1 MQYAVGKSPIFIG
14 GAPRSGTTLL
24 RAMVNASRNI
34 VCGPEMRVI
43 PALCHLAE
51 QIDRNQASVLE
62 SGYGVDREALHTQ
75 FARAIDTLLAPLHAR
90 TGARVAE
97 KTPANILHFARLRQ
111 IFPDSPLIGIVRD
124 GRDVVASLLSM
135 DWTDSATGQ
144 PMAITRDA
152 AAAARLWCASI
163 EAGRRMQDDPAYFEL
178 RYEALATD
186 PVGTIAPLFDALGE
200 TDAAKARALDHARD
214 FDVAAG
220 TGESSAARVARPI
233 DRSAIGRWQS
243 KLTAAQI
250 DTVMGIAGGHLRELG
265 YA

>member
-51 QIDRNQASVLE
+51 QIEAGQSDVLAR
-62 SGYGVDREALHTQ
+62 GYGLDRRALNDQ
-75 FARAIDTLLAPLHAR
+75 FARAIDTLLAPLHER

-97 KTPANILHFARLRQ
+97 KTPANILHFTRLRQ

-135 DWTDSATGQ
+135 DWTDARTGQ
-144 PMAITRDA
+144 PMAITRDDEA
-152 AAAARLWCASI
+152 AAQLWCASI
-163 EAGRRMQDDPAYFEL
+163 DSGQRMQADPNYFEL
-178 RYEALATD
+178 RYEDLVADTA
-186 PVGTIAPLFDALGE
+186 GTISRLFDALGE
-200 TDAAKARALDHARD
+200 DDDAKSRALEHANA
-214 FDVAAG
+214 FDGRQGIA
-220 TGESSAARVARPI
+220 ESSADRVSRPV
-233 DRSAIGRWQS
+233 DRSAIDRWQTD
-243 KLTAAQI
+243 LDQTRL
-250 DTVMGIAGGHLRELG
+250 DTVMRVAGHHLDRLG
-265 YA
+265 YV

>member
-14 GAPRSGTTLL
+14 GSPRSGTTLL

-51 QIDRNQASVLE
+51 QIDTGQADILE
-62 SGYGVDREALHTQ
+62 QGYGLDRQAMNDR

-90 TGARVAE
+90 SGARVAE
-97 KTPANILHFARLRQ
+97 KTPANILHFARLRR
-111 IFPDSPLIGIVRD
+111 IFPDSPLIGLVRD

-135 DWTDSATGQ
+135 DWTDGQTGQ

-152 AAAARLWCASI
+152 EAAARLWCASI
-163 EAGRRMQDDPAYFEL
+163 DAGRRMRSDAQYFEL
-178 RYEALATD
+178 RYEALVGDPAATID
-186 PVGTIAPLFDALGE
+186 QLFDALGE
-200 TDAAKARALDHARD
+200 SDEAKARALDHARH
-214 FDVAAG
+214 FDRTAG
-220 TGESSAARVARPI
+220 TAESSAERVARPI
-233 DRSAIGRWQS
+233 DRQAIGRWQTD
-243 KLTAAQI
+243 LDGAQR
-250 DTVMGIAGGHLRELG
+250 DTVMRIAGQHLADLG

>member
-51 QIDRNQASVLE
+51 QIDAGPTDSLE
-62 SGYGVDREALHTQ
+62 HCYGLDREALNAQ
-75 FARAIDTLLAPLHAR
+75 FARAIDRMLAPLHAR

-97 KTPANILHFARLRQ
+97 KTPANILHFNRLRQ
-111 IFPDSPLIGIVRD
+111 IFPDSPLIAIIRD

-135 DWTDSATGQ
+135 DWTDAKSGQ

-152 AAAARLWCASI
+152 EAAARLWCASI
-163 EAGRRMQDDPAYFEL
+163 EAGWRMRADPNYFEL
-178 RYEALATD
+178 RYEALVADTA
-186 PVGTIAPLFDALGE
+186 GTISALFDALGE
-200 TDAAKARALDHARD
+200 GDDAKARALDHATA
-214 FDVAAG
+214 FDNRQGMA
-220 TGESSAARVARPI
+220 ESSADRVAGPV
-233 DRSAIGRWQS
+233 DRQAIGRW
-243 KLTAAQI
+243 KTDLAPAQI
-250 DTVMGIAGGHLRELG
+250 GTVMRVAGRHLEQLG
-265 YA
+265 YV